1 MKYNPRPYQKIAG
14 DYLSE
19 HPKCALLLDMG
30 LGKTAVTLTYLKE
43 QILDEFAINK
53 ALVIGPLRVAQSV
66 WGTEASKWDHLQGL
80 RVSKVLGSLKQRVE
94 ALNTPAD
101 IYVINRENV
110 VWLVEYL
117 GSKWDFD
124 AVIIDELSSFKS
136 STSKRWKALRK
147 VIRRA
152 NVVVGLTGTPI
163 GGGYIDLWP
172 QIYLI
177 DGGQRLGKTL
187 TAFRQRFFRP
197 GRGKG
202 HVVYEW
208 RINPG
213 AKEEIDELL
222 SDICLSMSKDDWL
235 EMPDLIFND
244 VVVRMDSKARK
255 LYDEF
260 EKEKVL
266 PLLEGLVIESVDD
279 ADNFV
284 AGTTAAAVHNKLL
297 QMANGAVYDDE
308 GGVFHIHDAKL
319 DALEEIVEGNP
330 GQPLLV
336 FYAYKHDMERIK
348 KRFAD
353 AVTLNEGD
361 TQDIISRW
369 NAGQIPMLLCH
380 PASAGHGLN
389 LQEGGH
395 IAVWFGLTWNLEL
408 YQQANARL
416 HRQGQEHSVIIH
428 HIICEN
434 SQDER
439 VIRALQEKDVTQ
451 KSLLDALK
459 NYLDRRR

>member
-1 MKYNPRPYQKIAG
+1 M
-14 DYLSE
+14 
-19 HPKCALLLDMG
+19 
-30 LGKTAVTLTYLKE
+30 
-43 QILDEFAINK
+43 NK
-53 ALVIGPLRVAQSV
+53 ALVIAPIRVAEDTWTRESV
-66 WGTEASKWDHLQGL
+66 KWDHLQGL
-80 RVSKVLGSLKQRVE
+80 RVSKVLGTEKQRIK
-94 ALNTPAD
+94 ALQTPAD
-101 IYVINRENV
+101 LYVINRENV

-117 GSKWDFD
+117 GAKWDFD
-124 AVIIDELSSFKS
+124 MVILDELSSFKNAGA
-136 STSKRWKALRK
+136 KRWKALRK

-152 NVVVGLTGTPI
+152 TYVVGLTGTPAPN
-163 GGGYIDLWP
+163 GYIDLWP

-187 TAFRQRFFRP
+187 TAFRQRFFHP

-208 RINPG
+208 IMNPG
-213 AKEEIDELL
+213 AKEEIDRRL
-222 SDICLSMSKDDWL
+222 SDICLSMSKEDWL
-235 EMPDLIFND
+235 KLPDILFNN
-244 VVVRMDSKARK
+244 VYVKMNSKARK

-266 PLLEGLVIESVDD
+266 PLLEGLVIESVDE

-308 GGVFHIHDAKL
+308 GGVFHIHEAKL
-319 DALEEIVEGNP
+319 DALEEIVEGSP

-336 FYAYKHDMERIK
+336 FYAYRHDMERIK
-348 KRFAD
+348 KRFPD

-416 HRQGQEHSVIIH
+416 YRQGQEHSVIIH
-428 HIICEN
+428 HILCEN

-459 NYLDRRR
+459 NYLERRR